1 MTPKFIDGPI
11 PRYVQLADLMRQR
24 IARGIWPEGH
34 KLPSLE
40 ELVAEFGVARAT
52 VRHGI
57 GLLADEGLVARRQ
70 GQGTFVTGRPQ
81 NDRWIKVVTSL
92 AELAKSYEDTRPTI
106 VNIDESTRLPSIQP
120 HEGTPAQ
127 RYVYMRRVHSRDGRA
142 YCVID
147 IYLDEDIFR
156 KHPKRF
162 RDETVIPLLASMKP
176 PVVAQAHQILT
187 IGTADMELA
196 RLLDIPINAP
206 VAEVRRVFRNR
217 QGTIIY
223 LAQVTYRGDAIHL
236 KMDLVT

>member
-1 MTPKFIDGPI
+1 WDTPSAKMCRRCQKASTAGAVPGSASVRAQRRPRHSIFLPMTPKFIDGPI

-34 KLPSLE
+34 QLPSLE

-106 VNIDESTRLPSIQP
+106 VNI
-120 HEGTPAQ
+120 
-127 RYVYMRRVHSRDGRA
+127 
-142 YCVID
+142 
-147 IYLDEDIFR
+147 
-156 KHPKRF
+156 
-162 RDETVIPLLASMKP
+162 
-176 PVVAQAHQILT
+176 
-187 IGTADMELA
+187 
-196 RLLDIPINAP
+196 
-206 VAEVRRVFRNR
+206 
-217 QGTIIY
+217 
-223 LAQVTYRGDAIHL
+223 
-236 KMDLVT
+236 